1 MSAGMGKKKRDS
13 EEKYKSIGKIERR
26 EKERLILYFTN
37 MKERKKKEKESGKS
51 ICTCTSWP

>member
-37 MKERKKKEKESGKS
+37 MKERKKKEKEGGKS